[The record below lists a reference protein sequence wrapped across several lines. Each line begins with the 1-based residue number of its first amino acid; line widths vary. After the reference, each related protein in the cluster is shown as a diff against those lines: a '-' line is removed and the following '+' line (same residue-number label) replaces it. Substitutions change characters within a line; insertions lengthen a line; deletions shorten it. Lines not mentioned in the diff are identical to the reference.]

1 LTAVGA
7 LETSADLVAPCT
19 TDALW
24 AHVDDLSDY
33 PRWMPIVHGVER
45 LADDDGRP
53 AWSVELRTRVGPLA
67 RSKRL
72 RMVRTRTTVDDGDRR
87 TARFER
93 VELDGRRH
101 SPWTLDVE
109 VAPAGAGSRVEMHLR
124 YGGSLWTGGI
134 LQRVLDDS
142 IRDGRDRLA
151 QLVTHGPTR

>member
-1 LTAVGA
+1 MGA

-19 TDALW
+19 TGALW
-24 AHVDDLSDY
+24 AYVSDLAEY
-33 PRWMPIVHGVER
+33 PRWMPIVHHVDR
-45 LADDDGRP
+45 LADDPRGP

-72 RMVRTRTTVDDGDRR
+72 RMVRTDTSVDDAADRCA
-87 TARFER
+87 ARFER

-101 SPWTLDVE
+101 SPWTLDVD
-109 VAPAGAGSRVEMHLR
+109 VTAAGESSRVQMHLR

-134 LQRVLDDS
+134 LQRVLDDA

-151 QLVTHGPTR
+151 ELVSPGPTR